1 MALSL
6 WQARLQD
13 SQSIEKFRGKDKH
26 IPTLPSSIK
35 KYTRGHF
42 KFQHKLYLWRSPFP
56 GCPKPLFQSEAKCKT
71 IDMNEIFYSHAKK
84 KTNSFSQE
92 RMGYCRSKRLVP
104 VPSQHF
110 CIIFFTCI
118 SSAQE
123 CFIPNIPDFKLSYL
137 VSFLEW
143 LISTT
148 YEFAEFKAFQMPNK

>member
-13 SQSIEKFRGKDKH
+13 SQRNSAEKIKH
-26 IPTLPSSIK
+26 IPTLPSPVK

-56 GCPKPLFQSEAKCKT
+56 GCPKPLFQSEAKCEA
-71 IDMNEIFYSHAKK
+71 IDVNEIFYSHAK

-92 RMGYCRSKRLVP
+92 RMRYCRSKRLVP

-123 CFIPNIPDFKLSYL
+123 CFTPNIPDFKLSYL
-137 VSFLEW
+137 VSFLEK

-148 YEFAEFKAFQMPNK
+148 YEVTEFKAFQMPNK